1 LTQSEEHLFLIRRF
15 PGSTPAEQAFEFSRL
30 LYRCVRIHCG
40 KQVSEAD
47 ALAAISAWV
56 ASCLSNAPI
65 VAFESPVLSSCAV
78 AGESTTPSSQ
88 NSFATLSSMDS
99 SFISDHQD
107 SDHQDTDVL
116 TAANFLGWCPGEDD
130 I

>member
-15 PGSTPAEQAFEFSRL
+15 PGGTPAEQASEFSRL

-40 KQVSEAD
+40 KQVSEAN

-56 ASCLSNAPI
+56 AACLSNAPI
-65 VAFESPVLSSCAV
+65 VAFESPVLSFCAV
-78 AGESTTPSSQ
+78 AGESTTSSSQ

-99 SFISDHQD
+99 SFMSDN
-107 SDHQDTDVL
+107 QDTDVL
-116 TAANFLGWCPGEDD
+116 TAANFLGWGPGEDD
-130 I
+130 L